1 MASFDRARDLA
12 VFAAVA
18 STGSFSAAGRQL
30 ALTPSGV
37 SRTIDRIEARLGTRL
52 LLRTTRA
59 LTLTAEGRTYLG
71 GARRIL
77 ADLDEVEQGVANQ
90 GSPRGRVRVSA
101 AVSHGRVCIVP
112 LLKAFARDHPLIVI
126 DINLSDEKVDVAQGQ
141 ADVAVRS
148 GPLPDSLLMARRL
161 GDNGRTIVASPDY
174 LAERGTPR
182 APGDLAQHTCLNF
195 NFRRA
200 EPVWPFR
207 VRGETEALTVSGS
220 IEANS
225 GETLLQL
232 ALDGV
237 GIARVG
243 NFAIGR
249 AIAERR
255 LVPLLEPF
263 NPGDREVFHAVFVGG
278 ANMPARTRL
287 FVDYLAE
294 HYGEYRHQQS

>member
-1 MASFDRARDLA
+1 MGSFDRARDLS

-18 STGSFSAAGRQL
+18 ATGSFSAAGRQL

-77 ADLDEVEQGVANQ
+77 ADLDEVEQGIADQ
-90 GSPRGRVRVSA
+90 GAPRGRIRVSA

-112 LLKAFARDHPLIVI
+112 LLKAFTRAHPLMVV
-126 DINLSDEKVDVAQGQ
+126 DINLSDAKVDVAQGQ

-148 GPLPDSLLMARRL
+148 GPLPDSVLMARRL
-161 GDNGRTIVASPDY
+161 GDNGRTIVASPEY

-182 APGDLAQHTCLNF
+182 APQDLAQHNCLNF

-200 EPVWPFR
+200 EPTWPFR
-207 VRGETEALTVSGS
+207 VDGETEALTVDGS

-243 NFAIGR
+243 NFGIGR
-249 AIAERR
+249 ALADGR

-278 ANMPARTRL
+278 ANIPARIRL

-294 HYGEYRHQQS
+294 HYGEVTDQQI

>member
-1 MASFDRARDLA
+1 MASLDRAKDLT
-12 VFAAVA
+12 VFDAVA

-30 ALTPSGV
+30 DLTPSGV

-52 LLRTTRA
+52 LLRSTRA
-59 LTLTAEGRTYLG
+59 LSLTAEGRTYLG

-77 ADLDEVEQGVANQ
+77 SDLDEVERAIADQGA
-90 GSPRGRVRVSA
+90 PRGRVRLSA
-101 AVSHGRVCIVP
+101 AVAHGRVCIVP
-112 LLKAFARDHPLIVI
+112 LLKAFVRAHPLIVV
-126 DINLSDEKVDVAQGQ
+126 DVNLSDAKVDIAQGQ
-141 ADVAVRS
+141 ADVAIRS

-174 LAERGTPR
+174 LAEWGTPLV
-182 APGDLAQHTCLNF
+182 PGDLARHNCLNF

-207 VRGETEALTVSGS
+207 IGGENVTMAVHGS

-237 GIARVG
+237 GMARVG
-243 NFAIGR
+243 NFGIGR
-249 AIAERR
+249 AIAEGR
-255 LVPLLEPF
+255 LVPLLEPY
-263 NPGDREVFHAVFVGG
+263 NPGDREVFQAVFVGG
-278 ANMPARTRL
+278 ANMPTRIRL

-294 HYGEYRHQQS
+294 NYRVV

>member
-1 MASFDRARDLA
+1 MATLDRARDLE

-18 STGSFSAAGRQL
+18 STGSFSAAGRRL
-30 ALTPSGV
+30 SLTPSGV
-37 SRTIDRIEARLGTRL
+37 SRTIDRIEARLGARL

-59 LTLTAEGRTYLG
+59 LSLTAEGQAYLG

-77 ADLDEVEQGVANQ
+77 ADIDEVEQAIAEQGAPKGRIRLSASVA
-90 GSPRGRVRVSA
+90 
-101 AVSHGRVCIVP
+101 HGRVCIVP
-112 LLKAFARDHPLIVI
+112 LLKAFVRAHPQILV
-126 DINLSDEKVDVAQGQ
+126 DVNLTDEKTDIAAGQ
-141 ADVAVRS
+141 ADIAIRA
-148 GPLPDSLLMARRL
+148 GPMQDSSLMARRL
-161 GDNGRTIVASPDY
+161 GDNGRTVVASPAYVEQRGAPQTPED
-174 LAERGTPR
+174 LAE
-182 APGDLAQHTCLNF
+182 HNCLNF

-200 EPVWPFR
+200 EPIWPFR
-207 VRGETEALTVSGS
+207 RNGVVEALAVRGS

-243 NFAIGR
+243 NFSIGR
-249 AIAERR
+249 AVAEGR

-278 ANMPARTRL
+278 AILPARIRL
-287 FVDYLAE
+287 FVDYLAD
-294 HYGEYRHQQS
+294 HYGEVLAD